1 MLKTDERSVSVGMQT
16 TKDINNSGKTSNI
29 EMSTRPSNSRNANI
43 SMKSKNSR
51 DTSIAGTPTTEAMP
65 TTV

>member
-29 EMSTRPSNSRNANI
+29 EMSTRHSNSRNANI